1 MRYILCIYSNTGGL
15 IMVTTIQKWGN
26 SQGIRI
32 PKFLLDAVNW
42 SENEEIEVR
51 AEEDKIIIQKTEK
64 RKNIMELFND
74 CEETYERVEV
84 DWGEPTGDEIW

>member
-1 MRYILCIYSNTGGL
+1 
-15 IMVTTIQKWGN
+15 MVTTIQKWGN

-84 DWGEPTGDEIW
+84 DWGETTGDEIW

>member
-1 MRYILCIYSNTGGL
+1 
-15 IMVTTIQKWGN
+15 MVTTIQKWGN

-64 RKNIMELFND
+64 RKNIMEFFND

>member
-1 MRYILCIYSNTGGL
+1 
-15 IMVTTIQKWGN
+15 MVTTIQKWGN